1 MKGPNAAK
9 GPDVHV
15 GPRGTTDRDGAI
27 ETRHPSR
34 ARGINEPNLI
44 SGHLVILDYFVSIF
58 GLHISKIVLPL
69 MLESSMFYTCAFT
82 SSHIM
87 KNPSGSNRGSR
98 CSQRPR
104 SPCWCHWDDRP
115 SWSRRDEGPPAEPEG
130 SSCIIFA
137 LEICISASSPHIFF
151 CLFWHL
157 IYVYFLILSFLA
169 SSLPHI
175 GMI

>member
-9 GPDVHV
+9 GPDVHI

-34 ARGINEPNLI
+34 ARGINKPNLI

-104 SPCWCHWDDRP
+104 SSCWCHWDDRP
-115 SWSRRDEGPPAEPEG
+115 SWSRRDEGPQQSQRDLLALSLPQNMHIRFI
-130 SSCIIFA
+130 SSH
-137 LEICISASSPHIFF
+137 LF